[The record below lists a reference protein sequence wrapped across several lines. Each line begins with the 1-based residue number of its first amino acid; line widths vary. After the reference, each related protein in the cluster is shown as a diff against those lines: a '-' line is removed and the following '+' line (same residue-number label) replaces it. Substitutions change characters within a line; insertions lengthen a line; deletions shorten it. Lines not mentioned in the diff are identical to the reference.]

1 MNEFEL
7 IRRFFAVQS
16 LRRDDVVLGI
26 GDDAALLRV
35 PPGME
40 LAATVDSLVAGVHF
54 PDSLSAEEIGQR
66 ALAVN
71 LSDLAAMGAEP
82 AWALLALTLPEAD
95 EKWLTGFTQGFFSLA
110 ERHGVV
116 LAGGNIA
123 HGPLNVTITLH
134 GFVPRAAALTRHGAQ
149 PGDEIYVTG
158 ELGAAAAGLRL
169 IQNRIKAPG
178 SERLRARFACPD
190 PRVRAGLEL
199 RGLASAA
206 IDISDGFFADL
217 VHILQASGV
226 GAEVDVDVLP
236 LAAEAVELL
245 GRAEARQLAFAGG
258 DDYELCFCVP
268 AARVAA
274 LQARLDNLGCAVTRV
289 GVITAEKSL
298 HCLQADGGRWI
309 PDVDTSGYR
318 HF

>member
-7 IRRFFAVQS
+7 IRHFFSAQPV
-16 LRRDDVVLGI
+16 RRDDVVLGI
-26 GDDAALLRV
+26 GDDAALLHV
-35 PPGME
+35 PTGME
-40 LAATVDSLVAGVHF
+40 LVATVDSLVAGVHF

-71 LSDLAAMGAEP
+71 LSDIAAMGAEP

-95 EKWLTGFTQGFFSLA
+95 EKWFTGFTHGFFSLA
-110 ERHGVV
+110 ERYGVA
-116 LAGGNIA
+116 LTGGNIA
-123 HGPLNVTITLH
+123 HGPLNVTVTMH
-134 GFVPRAAALTRHGAQ
+134 GFVPRDAALTRRGAQ

-169 IQNRIKAPG
+169 IQNRINAPG
-178 SERLRARFACPD
+178 SERLRARFACPE

-217 VHILQASGV
+217 VHVLQESEV
-226 GAEVDVDVLP
+226 GAEVDVEVLP
-236 LAAEAVELL
+236 LAPEAVELL

-268 AARVAA
+268 AAHVAS
-274 LQARLDNLGCAVTRV
+274 LQARLDKLACPVTRV

-298 HCLQADGGRWI
+298 RCRQADGSKWI

>member
-268 AARVAA
+268 AARAAA
-274 LQARLDNLGCAVTRV
+274 LQARLDNLDCAVTRV

>member
-1 MNEFEL
+1 
-7 IRRFFAVQS
+7 
-16 LRRDDVVLGI
+16 
-26 GDDAALLRV
+26 
-35 PPGME
+35 ME

-268 AARVAA
+268 AARAAA
-274 LQARLDNLGCAVTRV
+274 LQARLDNLDCAVARV